1 MMRRLLEP
9 LAAAEVLGH
18 AAYAPASGD
27 AASPRDPRRELAR
40 RVPGHRIPARWL
52 ALERLP
58 RNGSG
63 KLVRKSVRD
72 TFTGIRRHGP
82 PATRSAASV

>member
-27 AASPRDPRRELAR
+27 AASPRDA
-40 RVPGHRIPARWL
+40 
-52 ALERLP
+52 
-58 RNGSG
+58 
-63 KLVRKSVRD
+63 
-72 TFTGIRRHGP
+72 FTGIRRHGP